1 MPAGTT
7 DGGEVHLGAAAHA
20 LVLRSSP
27 WHTCGPSG
35 IILGGLWVLGLL
47 LWWLGLQGTG
57 HLEGPWGRRTQASTR
72 GASSDQGWSGVFLY
86 VRSGPKGPGGEVPA
100 PPSAAEWPENP
111 ERLRITTYATH
122 MPRPSP
128 GPAAKRGDGGLNSV
142 PITTHELTVFISGRG
157 WVGFS
162 SLLAMRN
169 TSTVATQGP

>member
-1 MPAGTT
+1 MPAGTA

-57 HLEGPWGRRTQASTR
+57 HLEGPWGRRSQASMR

-86 VRSGPKGPGGEVPA
+86 VRAGPKGPGGEVPA
-100 PPSAAEWPENP
+100 PLSAAEWPKNP
-111 ERLRITTYATH
+111 ECLYIY
-122 MPRPSP
+122 P
-128 GPAAKRGDGGLNSV
+128 
-142 PITTHELTVFISGRG
+142 
-157 WVGFS
+157 
-162 SLLAMRN
+162 
-169 TSTVATQGP
+169 

>member
-7 DGGEVHLGAAAHA
+7 DGGEVHLGAPAHA

-47 LWWLGLQGTG
+47 LSWLGLQGTG

-72 GASSDQGWSGVFLY
+72 GASSDRGWSGVLLY
-86 VRSGPKGPGGEVPA
+86 VRAGPKGPGGEVPA

-111 ERLRITTYATH
+111 ECLRPTLT
-122 MPRPSP
+122 R
-128 GPAAKRGDGGLNSV
+128 GGLELELLSQNPKTGRTALAIGFRNSD
-142 PITTHELTVFISGRG
+142 R
-157 WVGFS
+157 
-162 SLLAMRN
+162 
-169 TSTVATQGP
+169 

>member
-1 MPAGTT
+1 MPAGTA

-57 HLEGPWGRRTQASTR
+57 HLEGPWGRRSQASMR

-86 VRSGPKGPGGEVPA
+86 VRAGPKGPGGEVPA
-100 PPSAAEWPENP
+100 PLSAAEWPKNP
-111 ERLRITTYATH
+111 ECLYPPSYA
-122 MPRPSP
+122 S
-128 GPAAKRGDGGLNSV
+128 
-142 PITTHELTVFISGRG
+142 LTKSQHLILKNWLV
-157 WVGFS
+157 
-162 SLLAMRN
+162 
-169 TSTVATQGP
+169 

>member
-111 ERLRITTYATH
+111 ERLRI
-122 MPRPSP
+122 
-128 GPAAKRGDGGLNSV
+128 NS
-142 PITTHELTVFISGRG
+142 
-157 WVGFS
+157 
-162 SLLAMRN
+162 
-169 TSTVATQGP
+169 

>member
-111 ERLRITTYATH
+111 ERLRTH
-122 MPRPSP
+122 PYRQPILTSSHILPLTEASMEAS
-128 GPAAKRGDGGLNSV
+128 AK
-142 PITTHELTVFISGRG
+142 
-157 WVGFS
+157 
-162 SLLAMRN
+162 
-169 TSTVATQGP
+169 